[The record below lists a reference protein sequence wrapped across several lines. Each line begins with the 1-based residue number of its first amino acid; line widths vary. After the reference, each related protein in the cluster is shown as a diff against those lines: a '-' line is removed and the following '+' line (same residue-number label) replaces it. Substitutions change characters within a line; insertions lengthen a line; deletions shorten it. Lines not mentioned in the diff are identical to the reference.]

1 MEGVGSL
8 LALPPQT
15 KGTPVCQ
22 GFPSLVS
29 SAGELCFF
37 QDPWDPPPHL
47 SLLSNGTA
55 GRLAPLCPAPCYFM
69 KSGQISQVSLSAV
82 ISPLGLL
89 CRMQPRAHLPCTT
102 DIFLRRLGPNTVP
115 YPDVRPSWAPVSPS
129 LLQQSLGA
137 TLSQLSL
144 VCLLHLHYPHEMPW
158 VGTLLPPSVGVLPLI
173 FWPL

>member
-1 MEGVGSL
+1 MGSL

-22 GFPSLVS
+22 GFPSLVLENYAS
-29 SAGELCFF
+29 SKILGIL
-37 QDPWDPPPHL
+37 PPSPSQPL
-47 SLLSNGTA
+47 KQWNCRQGCPTVPSSLLFYEIWANQPG
-55 GRLAPLCPAPCYFM
+55 LIVCCYF
-69 KSGQISQVSLSAV
+69 STWTSVGCNRE
-82 ISPLGLL
+82 P
-89 CRMQPRAHLPCTT
+89 HLPCTT
-102 DIFLRRLGPNTVP
+102 DIFLRRLGPNIML

-158 VGTLLPPSVGVLPLI
+158 VGTLLPPSVGVLSLI